1 MRVVFFLSLLAVASA
16 VGPIQKVLSLLG
28 DLRSKVQAEGEV
40 EAEQFDKYT
49 KWATAEK
56 TDRAHAIE
64 TGKGKAADLTAE
76 IQELNADINKL
87 TGDVATL
94 AASINQNDGD
104 LQKATKI
111 RGDEHA
117 EFLNAQTDLVETVD
131 TLIRAASVL
140 RKSGLKGSA
149 GSAAQMKAAFAQ
161 VDFALSTVMDAAVI
175 NVNDKQRLSSL
186 LEAAQE
192 DGPSGA
198 PEAAAYE
205 SHSTGILDMLA
216 ELKVKAESE
225 LAELRKNEMNSK
237 HSFEMLSQSLNDQIK
252 TENRDKKN
260 AEASSSSKQE
270 AKGIAE
276 GDLDSTSKDLASDK
290 KYLSDTEQAFDAK
303 KNEFEMRKS
312 SRVDELAALDKAIE
326 ILSGDKFTA
335 AAGRRLPSLLQ
346 ISARRESIEV
356 RQKIAALLQ
365 SVSKKS
371 NSVELAQL
379 AMRMRVGDDPFGK
392 VRGLIS
398 GMVEKL
404 QKEAAEE
411 QSHKAYCDSEKSES
425 NAKRE
430 KFSNKVDNLSARVDK
445 AVAGVTTLKEE
456 IATLSKE
463 VANAD
468 KSMAEATQLRN
479 REHSEYEAAIADY
492 EESSNAIA
500 AAISVLQE
508 HYASNPAL
516 LQGDFGAPIFEG
528 DYQKKSDSASGII
541 GLLEVSASDFARM
554 EAEARAAESA
564 DAKSFTKMKN
574 ENEVNRAM
582 KTTAV
587 KSKNSEVNRVN
598 NLIND
603 LQADRNGA
611 QQELDAVLAYLGK
624 LKESCEFKPMPFEER
639 AARRQAEIAGLKNAL
654 EILDVEGGAPAFL
667 QRL

>member
-56 TDRAHAIE
+56 TDRKHMIE
-64 TGKGKAADLTAE
+64 TGSNQEDDLEAQIE
-76 IQELNADINKL
+76 ESNADINKL
-87 TGDVATL
+87 TGDVKTL
-94 AASINQNDGD
+94 GSEINKNDVD
-104 LQKATKI
+104 LQKASTI
-111 RGDEHA
+111 RKDEHS
-117 EFLNAQTDLVETVD
+117 EFVKADTEFGEVVN

-198 PEAAAYE
+198 PVAAAYE
-205 SHSTGILDMLA
+205 THSTGILDTLA

-225 LAELRKNEMNSK
+225 HAVVRKAEMESK
-237 HSFEMLSQSLNDQIK
+237 HNFDMLAQSLSDQIS
-252 TENRDKKN
+252 TQNSEKKES
-260 AEASSSSKQE
+260 EASLASKQE
-270 AKGIAE
+270 GKAVAE
-276 GDLDSTSKDLASDK
+276 GNLASTQKDLASDK
-290 KYLSDTEQAFDAK
+290 KYLSDTVQAFAAK
-303 KNEFEMRKS
+303 KNEFEMRAS
-312 SRVDELAALDKAIE
+312 SRVEELAALDKAIE

-398 GMVEKL
+398 GMIEKL
-404 QKEAAEE
+404 QKESAEE
-411 QSHKAYCDSEKSES
+411 QTHKAYCDTEKSES

-430 KFSNKVDNLSARVDK
+430 KFSNKVDNLSARADK

-456 IATLSKE
+456 IANLSKE

-479 REHSEYEAAIADY
+479 QEHSEYEAAIADY
-492 EESSNAIA
+492 QESSNAIA

-516 LQGDFGAPIFEG
+516 LQGDFGGPIFEG
-528 DYQKKSDSASGII
+528 DYEKKSDSASGII
-541 GLLEVSASDFARM
+541 GMLEVSASDFARM
-554 EAEARAAESA
+554 EAEAHAAESA
-564 DAKSFTKMKN
+564 DSKAFTKMKN

-587 KSKNSEVNRVN
+587 KSKSSEVTRVN

-603 LQADRNGA
+603 LKADRAGA
-611 QQELDAVLAYLGK
+611 QQELDAVMAYLGK

-667 QRL
+667 QRF